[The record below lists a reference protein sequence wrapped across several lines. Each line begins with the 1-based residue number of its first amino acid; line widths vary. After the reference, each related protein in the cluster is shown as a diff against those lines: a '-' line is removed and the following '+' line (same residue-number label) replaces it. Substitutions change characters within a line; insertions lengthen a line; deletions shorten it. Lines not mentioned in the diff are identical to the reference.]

1 LHIGRMSKGLVMLEV
16 ALSCALLVAA
26 GLMVKS
32 VTRMRTMD
40 PGFDTESVFTARVGF
55 PAVYT
60 DTIRQKAFF
69 RRLEERVASLPGV
82 RAASISS
89 GLPGAQQGLGG
100 SRFAVDGR
108 SYSEDVDYPTTRTLS
123 LTSGTFATLGIRP
136 TRGRLLTDADRED
149 SQPVAVVTQRFVDR
163 FLSGDDPLG
172 RRIRLGTADSKAPWR
187 TIVGV
192 VPNVFGG
199 DPEEPRPPVVFLP
212 FGQSF
217 SNFVYISARTAGAPM
232 AITTQVRQAAA
243 ALEPDVPL
251 YWVMPLAQAIA
262 QPLWFVRVFGTMF
275 MIFGFVALFLAAV
288 GLYAVMAF
296 SVSRRTREVG
306 IRMAMG
312 APAHRVVRMIMAQG
326 LTQLAVGMII
336 GLAGALAISRLM
348 VVILFDVR
356 PRDPLVFGLVALTLL
371 LTGLLATGIP
381 AFRATAVDPATALH
395 TD

>member
-1 LHIGRMSKGLVMLEV
+1 
-16 ALSCALLVAA
+16 
-26 GLMVKS
+26 
-32 VTRMRTMD
+32 
-40 PGFDTESVFTARVGF
+40 
-55 PAVYT
+55 
-60 DTIRQKAFF
+60 
-69 RRLEERVASLPGV
+69 
-82 RAASISS
+82 
-89 GLPGAQQGLGG
+89 
-100 SRFAVDGR
+100 
-108 SYSEDVDYPTTRTLS
+108 
-123 LTSGTFATLGIRP
+123 
-136 TRGRLLTDADRED
+136 
-149 SQPVAVVTQRFVDR
+149 
-163 FLSGDDPLG
+163 
-172 RRIRLGTADSKAPWR
+172 
-187 TIVGV
+187 
-192 VPNVFGG
+192 
-199 DPEEPRPPVVFLP
+199 
-212 FGQSF
+212 
-217 SNFVYISARTAGAPM
+217 
-232 AITTQVRQAAA
+232 
-243 ALEPDVPL
+243 
-251 YWVMPLAQAIA
+251 
-262 QPLWFVRVFGTMF
+262 VFGTMF